1 MRKRNV
7 AIMGFGR
14 VGKVCGELI
23 RSSQDLILSGII
35 RRPESLGSPLPNY
48 IRGVPVV
55 THCRELTLVDMV
67 LLCVPPSVV
76 KGMVH
81 DILQLGIPLIDS
93 VMFHG
98 EEFKEHKSETHRIA
112 IQHKVSAIIG
122 AGWDPGAI
130 SLFRSLF
137 SLLIPKGHSQAIHRT
152 GKDLHHTLT
161 VESVPGVKEAL
172 ATERRTAD
180 GKQQRYVYVE
190 VDDGAD
196 RDRIVEAIQ
205 ADPLFLDHETFVFP
219 VDSVE
224 ALEDEGHGIVLDR
237 RGTSG
242 RTAHQHLLLEARF
255 DAIALTAEMMI
266 AACRVLPNLEA
277 GAYSLLELPIGQL
290 LPSALDHVEKT
301 FI

>member
-35 RRPESLGSPLPNY
+35 RRPESVGSPLPDLF
-48 IRGVPVV
+48 RGVPVV
-55 THCRELTLVDMV
+55 THCRELTFLDMV

-76 KGMVH
+76 KGVSH

-93 VMFHG
+93 AMFHG
-98 EEFKEHKSETHRIA
+98 QAFKEHKSETHRIA
-112 IQHKVSAIIG
+112 VQHKVAAIIG

-161 VESVPGVKEAL
+161 AESVPGVKEAL

-190 VDDGAD
+190 VADGAD
-196 RDRIVEAIQ
+196 QDRIVEAIQ

-219 VDSVE
+219 VESVE
-224 ALEDEGHGIVLDR
+224 ALEEEGHGIVLER

-242 RTAHQHLLLEARF
+242 QTAHQHLLLEARF
-255 DAIALTAEMMI
+255 DAIALTAEIMI

-290 LPSALDHVEKT
+290 LPSALDQVEKT